1 MRWEK
6 VAIIKGHTNT
16 ADFLRLS
23 RATVDDSLS
32 LHLNALLTPSKTPF
46 AYTSTSTSARPAMT
60 SFNRRQIPG
69 SACRAF
75 RNQILLPSW
84 QSRDEIFSYCNSIA
98 DTPEDLPE
106 ASQLPAPAPFGSSI
120 SGAPSGQKDDA
131 SPSSSTARHSRNYW
145 GQDQVVDERTDPY
158 SARDYSYTREGK
170 AQVLKDVLANEQGVE
185 RIVRSRTWSLL
196 GERCLDEGGQG
207 VGTARSGGWEDALK
221 GWKEDKQ

>member
-1 MRWEK
+1 
-6 VAIIKGHTNT
+6 
-16 ADFLRLS
+16 
-23 RATVDDSLS
+23 
-32 LHLNALLTPSKTPF
+32 
-46 AYTSTSTSARPAMT
+46 MT

-69 SACRAF
+69 SACRTF

-98 DTPEDLPE
+98 DTPEAFPQ
-106 ASQLPAPAPFGSSI
+106 ASQLPEPAPFGSSTF
-120 SGAPSGQKDDA
+120 GAPSGQRDDA
-131 SPSSSTARHSRNYW
+131 SPSSSAARHSRNYW

-196 GERCLDEGGQG
+196 GERCLEEGGQG
-207 VGTARSGGWEDALK
+207 VGTAKSDGWEDALK
-221 GWKEDKQ
+221 GWKENKQ

>member
-1 MRWEK
+1 
-6 VAIIKGHTNT
+6 
-16 ADFLRLS
+16 
-23 RATVDDSLS
+23 
-32 LHLNALLTPSKTPF
+32 
-46 AYTSTSTSARPAMT
+46 MT

-69 SACRAF
+69 SACRTF
-75 RNQILLPSW
+75 RNDILLPSW
-84 QSRDEIFSYCNSIA
+84 QSRDEIFSYCNTIA
-98 DTPEDLPE
+98 DTPDAITE
-106 ASQLPAPAPFGSSI
+106 ASEVPTPAAFGSSI
-120 SGAPSGQKDDA
+120 SGAPSEQKDDA

-196 GERCLDEGGQG
+196 GERCLEEGGQG